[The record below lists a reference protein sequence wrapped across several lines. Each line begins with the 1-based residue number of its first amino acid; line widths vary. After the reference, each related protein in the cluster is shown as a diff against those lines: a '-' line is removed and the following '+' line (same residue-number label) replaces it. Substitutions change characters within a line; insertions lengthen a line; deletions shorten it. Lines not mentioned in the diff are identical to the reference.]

1 MSGSLAP
8 LRHAVVI
15 AVGSELLTPH
25 KLDTNSLFL
34 TERLNALGVAVRYK
48 SVVGD
53 DPQEIAAAVRQ
64 AVAHAELIILTG
76 GLGPTEDD
84 VTRDAVASAFG
95 LALREDPT
103 VLASI
108 RSRFESRRVEMP
120 SINRRQALVPDG
132 AVVLSNANGT
142 APGLWLEQP
151 DGACLL
157 LPGPPRELRPMF
169 ERAASRYIAERAEG
183 QRVFRRVL
191 TVVGHTESHVESL
204 TQPVYSQWR
213 PPRTPISTTILAS
226 PGQVELHLSTREAES
241 ASVHHALDEATAE
254 LSAVL
259 GSSLVSTDGASLEAV
274 VGRLLSARGCAVA
287 VAESCTGGLTAY
299 RLTGVPGASAYVR
312 AGWVTYSNQAK
323 TDLLGVDPA
332 VIEEYGA
339 VSEPVAAAM
348 AVGARERGGEG
359 YGLGITGVAG
369 PGGGSLEKPVGT
381 VCVAL
386 AGIDAEV
393 RIRTFRFPG
402 ERETVRFQASQA
414 ALDMLRRDLVRQG

>member
-1 MSGSLAP
+1 MSARLTP
-8 LRHAVVI
+8 FRHAVVI

-34 TERLNALGVAVRYK
+34 TEQLNDLGVAVRYK

-53 DPQEIAAAVRQ
+53 EKQEIAAAVGQ

-84 VTRDAVASAFG
+84 VTRDAVASVFG
-95 LALREDPT
+95 LTLREDPS

-108 RSRFESRRVEMP
+108 RSRFESRRLEMP

-142 APGLWLEQP
+142 APGLWLEGH
-151 DGACLL
+151 DVTCLL

-169 ERAASRYIAERAEG
+169 EGAASSYIRERAEG

-191 TVVGHTESHVESL
+191 KVVGHTESYVESL
-204 TQPVYSQWR
+204 TQPLYSQWR

-226 PGQVELHLSTREAES
+226 PGQVELHLSTREAASE
-241 ASVHHALDEATAE
+241 SVHQALDDATAE

-259 GSSLVSTDGASLEAV
+259 GPSLVSTDGSSLEAV

-287 VAESCTGGLTAY
+287 VAESCTGGLTAC
-299 RLTGVPGASAYVR
+299 RLTEVPGASAYVR

-323 TDLLGVDPA
+323 TDLLGIDPA
-332 VIEEYGA
+332 VIAEHGA
-339 VSEPVAAAM
+339 VSEAVASAM
-348 AVGARERGGEG
+348 AVGARERGGGG

-369 PGGGSLEKPVGT
+369 PGGGSLEKPVGM

-386 AGIDAEV
+386 AGIDAELRV
-393 RIRTFRFPG
+393 RTFRFPG
-402 ERETVRFQASQA
+402 EREVVRFQASQA
-414 ALDMLRRDLVRQG
+414 ALDMLRRDLA

>member
-1 MSGSLAP
+1 MSASLTP

-34 TERLNALGVAVRYK
+34 TERLNDLGVAVRYK

-53 DPQEIAAAVRQ
+53 EPQEIAAAVSQ

-84 VTRDAVASAFG
+84 VTRDAVASVFG
-95 LALREDPT
+95 LTLREDPT

-108 RSRFESRRVEMP
+108 RSRFESRRMEMP

-132 AVVLSNANGT
+132 AVVLSNVNGT
-142 APGLWLEQP
+142 APGLWLERH
-151 DGACLL
+151 DVTCLL

-169 ERAASRYIAERAEG
+169 EGAASRYIKERAEG

-191 TVVGHTESHVESL
+191 KVVGHAESYVESL

-213 PPRTPISTTILAS
+213 PPRTSISTTILAS
-226 PGQVELHLSTREAES
+226 PGQVELHLSTRAVASE
-241 ASVHHALDEATAE
+241 SVHQALDDATAE
-254 LSAVL
+254 LSAIL
-259 GSSLVSTDGASLEAV
+259 GASLVSTDGSSLEAV
-274 VGRLLSARGCAVA
+274 VGQLLLVRGCAVA
-287 VAESCTGGLTAY
+287 VAESCTGGLTAC
-299 RLTGVPGASAYVR
+299 RLTEVPGASAYVR

-323 TDLLGVDPA
+323 TDLLGIDPA
-332 VIEEYGA
+332 VIAEHGA
-339 VSEPVAAAM
+339 VSEAVASAM
-348 AVGARERGGEG
+348 AVGARERGGGG

-369 PGGGSLEKPVGT
+369 PGGGSPEKPVGM

-402 ERETVRFQASQA
+402 ERGAVRFQASQA